1 MRARRRASTCT
12 TSNLNTC
19 LKRREASADGA
30 FVIELHRIHGNG
42 SIVVNADL
50 IETIEATPDTVVTLV
65 TKRRFIVEDP
75 VDDIIARIIAYR
87 SEIVRDIGHREDSN
101 VGTRVVRATHNEEHA
116 A

>member
-1 MRARRRASTCT
+1 MR
-12 TSNLNTC
+12 SNVTNP
-19 LKRREASADGA
+19 LKRCNTNADGA
-30 FVIELHRIHGNG
+30 LVIELHRIHGNG

-75 VDDIIARIIAYR
+75 VDDIIARVIAYR
-87 SEIVRDIGHREDSN
+87 SAIAGTIGVHGQDDVSA
-101 VGTRVVRATHNEEHA
+101 GARVVRAIKDEEQA

>member
-1 MRARRRASTCT
+1 MK
-12 TSNLNTC
+12 SNVTQP
-19 LKRREASADGA
+19 LKRWDASADGA

-75 VDDIIARIIAYR
+75 VEDIIARIITYR
-87 SEIVRDIGHREDSN
+87 SAIAGQIGINGQDSTA
-101 VGTRVVRATHNEEHA
+101 GARVVQAIKDEEQA